1 MADNPYDILG
11 VKKADSFEKIHTA
24 YRKKAKQY
32 HPDLNGGNYQEY
44 FKKINLAYET
54 LSDSKERRKFD
65 REQEDLEKAAE
76 EARVEAE
83 RAKEDEAR
91 RAAKQARDKAEKA
104 RQAEEVAR
112 ARAAKAKEE
121 EARRNEEF
129 AELARAKAE
138 EIRRAEEI
146 RKFNWF
152 YREKLGEPEIGPI
165 STSQLLSL
173 YKNKKV
179 NKNTHI
185 FNRTECIWTNYS
197 SCSDKVIRDSLW
209 SGQKEILT
217 FFAVIGILA
226 FILSGKST
234 TAVTAPPVP
243 PVTAHNMVALSPVLY
258 DSAASTSDSS
268 DYLSCSDK
276 QIIKAMPKIFN

>member
-1 MADNPYDILG
+1 
-11 VKKADSFEKIHTA
+11 
-24 YRKKAKQY
+24 
-32 HPDLNGGNYQEY
+32 
-44 FKKINLAYET
+44 
-54 LSDSKERRKFD
+54 
-65 REQEDLEKAAE
+65 
-76 EARVEAE
+76 
-83 RAKEDEAR
+83 
-91 RAAKQARDKAEKA
+91 
-104 RQAEEVAR
+104 
-112 ARAAKAKEE
+112 
-121 EARRNEEF
+121 
-129 AELARAKAE
+129 
-138 EIRRAEEI
+138 
-146 RKFNWF
+146 
-152 YREKLGEPEIGPI
+152 
-165 STSQLLSL
+165 LSL

-276 QIIKAMPKIFN
+276 QIIKAMPKFLTDTYQLTVEDYLSFRSEAYLDKGTNEFLNCAVEVVEKHKNHVFRYRANVTSNHYLYIYGLLYSRSPSK